1 MGKETLEEFLS
12 VTKALSD
19 AQRVRVLLSL
29 REGELCVCQ
38 ITELLKL
45 APSTVSKHMSVLK
58 QAGLVES
65 RKDSRWVYYRLSD
78 ESSGSVA
85 AQSLQF
91 VRSILEEDSSVVSD
105 RQELIKILKKSD
117 VCPQDGLGGCCD

>member
-91 VRSILEEDSSVVSD
+91 VQSILEEDSSVVSD

>member
-38 ITELLKL
+38 ITALLKL